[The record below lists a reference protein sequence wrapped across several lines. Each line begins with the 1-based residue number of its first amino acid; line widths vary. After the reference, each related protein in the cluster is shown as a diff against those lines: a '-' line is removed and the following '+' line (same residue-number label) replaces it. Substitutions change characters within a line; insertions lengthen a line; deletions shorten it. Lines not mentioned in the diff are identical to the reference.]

1 MPDDERKSMP
11 TQLSRMFEGQ
21 FLHALALTVLL
32 GAVYLATGYSSA
44 LQGSF
49 MGLSTTA

>member
-1 MPDDERKSMP
+1 MP

-21 FLHALALTVLL
+21 FLHALALTALL